1 MSIKPEDVAVHKE
14 GMPGKDDKEGLV
26 QLVDTGRVEAYS
38 WEGAFNKARGYLTD
52 KAAKLG
58 VKDVYYFRQIDEMP
72 SDRSYEVTVEAFYDP
87 NSIKGN

>member
-1 MSIKPEDVAVHKE
+1 MLPHNN
-14 GMPGKDDKEGLV
+14 M
-26 QLVDTGRVEAYS
+26 
-38 WEGAFNKARGYLTD
+38 NKTTKRF
-52 KAAKLG
+52 AKWG